1 MLGEQFNLYFDV
13 SRSTGFMMSSSWQ
26 QTLSM
31 FVFLAFEL
39 SLLFLGI
46 SLLVGAIQRHVPQR
60 TIAAYLSSERRRSY
74 GFAALLGAITPFCSC
89 STIPML
95 KGLIRARSGFGPM
108 MAFLLASPL
117 LNPVIIGLL
126 VATFGVR
133 LAATYVVVALLLAVT
148 GGFLLYYFGFERTI
162 RAEHLAAAEDE
173 PACASACASACGSG
187 SEAAETGAES
197 TASKSC
203 TPAKSAS
210 RYTGLWSS
218 VWRDFLNV
226 LPYLLLGISVGSLI
240 YGFMPS
246 ELLAQY
252 TGDDQAFAI
261 PVAALVGIPLYIRAE
276 TVIPLAAALMGK
288 GVGAGAVMALIIGSA
303 GASLTELI
311 LLRSLF
317 RWPLLVAFV
326 AIILS
331 MAVSAGYA
339 TMLWGGF

>member
-1 MLGEQFNLYFDV
+1 
-13 SRSTGFMMSSSWQ
+13 MMSSSWQ

-60 TIAAYLSSERRRSY
+60 KIAAYLSSERRRSY

-108 MAFLLASPL
+108 MVFLLASPL
-117 LNPVIIGLL
+117 LNPIIVGLL
-126 VATFGVR
+126 VATFGAR
-133 LAATYVVVALLLAVT
+133 LATTYVVVALLLAVA

-162 RAEHLAAAEDE
+162 RAEHLTVAEDE
-173 PACASACASACGSG
+173 PICASGCSTGN
-187 SEAAETGAES
+187 EATETCVDRS
-197 TASKSC
+197 TSKSAA
-203 TPAKSAS
+203 PAKPTS
-210 RYTGLWSS
+210 RYAGLWRS
-218 VWRDFLNV
+218 VWQDFLKV

-240 YGFMPS
+240 YGFMPD

-252 TGDDQAFAI
+252 TGADQPFAI